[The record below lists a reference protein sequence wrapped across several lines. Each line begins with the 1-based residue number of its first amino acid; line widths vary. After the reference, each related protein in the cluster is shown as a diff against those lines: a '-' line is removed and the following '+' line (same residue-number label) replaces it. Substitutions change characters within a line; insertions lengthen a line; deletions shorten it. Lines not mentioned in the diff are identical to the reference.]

1 MRVRR
6 ARIRDLS
13 DAEKAEMRGLSE
25 IEAVFPAVREIV
37 EAVRERGDAA
47 LVELT
52 ERFDGVKLQPSELEV
67 SDAELEEV
75 EASLDPALKKSI
87 EFAAEAIRKFHFRQ
101 KSKSWFEDFGV
112 GGVESERGVVRNGSK
127 GSIILGEVFVPL
139 ERVGVYVPSGY
150 FSTALMCVIP
160 ASVAGVGEIAVC
172 TPPQQRK
179 DGKISAAV
187 LFAARLAGASRIFKV
202 GGAQA
207 IAALAFGTE
216 TIPKVQKIVGPGNV
230 FVTAAKMLLRSE
242 RCTEIE
248 FPAGP
253 SEVLI
258 IADASANPEFIAAD
272 MLAQAEH
279 GTHSKA
285 ILLTDDERL
294 ANAVQ
299 KELELAEKQVEQVE
313 RVERAELAEQAE
325 ARRGAGAGQF
335 WILLGS
341 MEECVDFANE
351 YAPEH
356 LEIVVREPF
365 EVLRG
370 VKNAGSV
377 FLGAFS
383 PVAAGDYAT
392 GANHVLPTAGFASLF
407 SGLSVHDFMRRMTVQ
422 MLDAEGLRKIKDAVV
437 QLARAEGMEMH
448 ARSVEVRF
456 K

>member
-37 EAVRERGDAA
+37 EAVKERGDAA

-52 ERFDGVKLQPSELEV
+52 ERFDGVKLHPCELEV
-67 SDAELEEV
+67 SEAELEEA

-112 GGVESERGVVRNGSK
+112 GGVESERGVVRSGSK

-160 ASVAGVGEIAVC
+160 ASVAGVREIAVC
-172 TPPQQRK
+172 TPPQQK

-187 LFAARLAGASRIFKV
+187 LFAARIAGASRIFKV

-299 KELELAEKQVEQVE
+299 EEIE
-313 RVERAELAEQAE
+313 RQAFHEERKWSAN
-325 ARRGAGAGQF
+325 QF

-341 MEECVDFANE
+341 MEECVEFANE

-392 GANHVLPTAGFASLF
+392 GANHVLPTAGFASIF

>member
-1 MRVRR
+1 
-6 ARIRDLS
+6 
-13 DAEKAEMRGLSE
+13 
-25 IEAVFPAVREIV
+25 
-37 EAVRERGDAA
+37 
-47 LVELT
+47 
-52 ERFDGVKLQPSELEV
+52 
-67 SDAELEEV
+67 
-75 EASLDPALKKSI
+75 
-87 EFAAEAIRKFHFRQ
+87 
-101 KSKSWFEDFGV
+101 
-112 GGVESERGVVRNGSK
+112 
-127 GSIILGEVFVPL
+127 
-139 ERVGVYVPSGY
+139 
-150 FSTALMCVIP
+150 
-160 ASVAGVGEIAVC
+160 
-172 TPPQQRK
+172 
-179 DGKISAAV
+179 
-187 LFAARLAGASRIFKV
+187 V

-242 RCTEIE
+242 RRTEIE

-279 GTHSKA
+279 GIHSKA
-285 ILLTDDERL
+285 ILLTDNEEL

-299 KELELAEKQVEQVE
+299 KELELAEEQVE
-313 RVERAELAEQAE
+313 RAERAEQEG
-325 ARRGAGAGQF
+325 ARGSAGARQF

-341 MEECVDFANE
+341 MEECVEFANE

-365 EVLRG
+365 EILRG

-392 GANHVLPTAGFASLF
+392 GANHVLPTAGFASIF
-407 SGLSVHDFMRRMTVQ
+407 SGLGVHDFMRRMTVQ

>member
-1 MRVRR
+1 MVGTVT
-6 ARIRDLS
+6 RIRDLS

-67 SDAELEEV
+67 SDAELEEA

-87 EFAAEAIRKFHFRQ
+87 EFAAKAIRKFHFRQ

-112 GGVESERGVVRNGSK
+112 GGVESERGVVRSGSK
-127 GSIILGEVFVPL
+127 GSIFLGEVFVPL

-160 ASVAGVGEIAVC
+160 ASVAGVREIAVC
-172 TPPQQRK
+172 TPPQRK

-187 LFAARLAGASRIFKV
+187 LFAARIAGASRIFKV

-242 RCTEIE
+242 RRTEIE

-299 KELELAEKQVEQVE
+299 KELELAEEQ
-313 RVERAELAEQAE
+313 AEQAE

-456 K
+456 KST

>member
-52 ERFDGVKLQPSELEV
+52 ERFDGVKLHPSELEV
-67 SDAELEEV
+67 SEAELEEA

-112 GGVESERGVVRNGSK
+112 GGVESERGVVRSGSK

-160 ASVAGVGEIAVC
+160 ARVAGVREIAVC
-172 TPPQQRK
+172 TPPQQK

-299 KELELAEKQVEQVE
+299 KELELAEEQVE
-313 RVERAELAEQAE
+313 RAEKEG
-325 ARRGAGAGQF
+325 ARGSAGARQF

>member
-1 MRVRR
+1 MRVRK

-25 IEAVFPAVREIV
+25 IEAVFPAVREVV
-37 EAVRERGDAA
+37 EAVKERGDAA

-67 SDAELEEV
+67 SEAELEEA

-112 GGVESERGVVRNGSK
+112 GGVESGRGVVRSGSK
-127 GSIILGEVFVPL
+127 GSIFLGEVFVPL

-160 ASVAGVGEIAVC
+160 ASVAGVREIAVC
-172 TPPQQRK
+172 TPPQKK

-187 LFAARLAGASRIFKV
+187 LFAARIAGASRIFKV

-242 RCTEIE
+242 RRIEIE

-253 SEVLI
+253 SEILI

-299 KELELAEKQVEQVE
+299 KELELAEEQA
-313 RVERAELAEQAE
+313 ERAERAEKAERAEQAE
-325 ARRGAGAGQF
+325 ARRSAGAGQF

-341 MEECVDFANE
+341 MEECVEFANE

-365 EVLRG
+365 EILRG

>member
-37 EAVRERGDAA
+37 EAVKERGDAA

-67 SDAELEEV
+67 SEAELEEA

-112 GGVESERGVVRNGSK
+112 GGVESERGVVRSGSK
-127 GSIILGEVFVPL
+127 GSIFLGEVFVPL
-139 ERVGVYVPSGY
+139 ERVGVYVPAGY

-160 ASVAGVGEIAVC
+160 ASVAGVREIAVC
-172 TPPQQRK
+172 TPPQRK

-242 RCTEIE
+242 RRTEIE

-299 KELELAEKQVEQVE
+299 KELELAEEQA
-313 RVERAELAEQAE
+313 ERAERAEKE
-325 ARRGAGAGQF
+325 GARESAGAGQF

>member
-37 EAVRERGDAA
+37 EAVKERGDAA

-67 SDAELEEV
+67 SEAELEEA

-112 GGVESERGVVRNGSK
+112 VSGVESERGVVRSGSK

-160 ASVAGVGEIAVC
+160 ASVAGVREIAVC
-172 TPPQQRK
+172 TPPQRK

-187 LFAARLAGASRIFKV
+187 LFAARIAGASRIFKV

-242 RCTEIE
+242 RRTEIE

-299 KELELAEKQVEQVE
+299 KELELAEEQVE
-313 RVERAELAEQAE
+313 RAERAEKEG
-325 ARRGAGAGQF
+325 ARESAGAGQF

-341 MEECVDFANE
+341 MEECVEFANE

>member
-1 MRVRR
+1 M
-6 ARIRDLS
+6 S

-37 EAVRERGDAA
+37 EAVKERGDAA

-67 SDAELEEV
+67 SEAELEEA

-112 GGVESERGVVRNGSK
+112 GGVESERGVVRSGSK

-160 ASVAGVGEIAVC
+160 ASVAGVREIAVC
-172 TPPQQRK
+172 TPPQRK

-299 KELELAEKQVEQVE
+299 KELELAEEQVE
-313 RVERAELAEQAE
+313 RAERTEQAEQAG
-325 ARRGAGAGQF
+325 ARGSAGAGQF

>member
-6 ARIRDLS
+6 ARIKDLS

-25 IEAVFPAVREIV
+25 IESVFPAVREIV
-37 EAVRERGDAA
+37 EAVKERGDAA

-67 SDAELEEV
+67 SEAELEEA

-112 GGVESERGVVRNGSK
+112 GGVESGRGVVRSGSK
-127 GSIILGEVFVPL
+127 GNIFLGEVFVPL

-160 ASVAGVGEIAVC
+160 ASVAGVREIAVC
-172 TPPQQRK
+172 TPPQRK
-179 DGKISAAV
+179 DGKISASV

-242 RCTEIE
+242 RRTEIE

-299 KELELAEKQVEQVE
+299 KELELAEEQVE
-313 RVERAELAEQAE
+313 RAERAEKEG
-325 ARRGAGAGQF
+325 ARESAGAGQF

-341 MEECVDFANE
+341 MEECVEFANE

-365 EVLRG
+365 EILRG

>member
-37 EAVRERGDAA
+37 EAVKERGDAA

-67 SDAELEEV
+67 SEAELEEA

-112 GGVESERGVVRNGSK
+112 GGVESERGVVRSGSK

-160 ASVAGVGEIAVC
+160 ASVAGVREIAVC
-172 TPPQQRK
+172 TPPQRK

-242 RCTEIE
+242 RRTEIE

-299 KELELAEKQVEQVE
+299 KELELAEEQVE
-313 RVERAELAEQAE
+313 RAERAEKAEKAE
-325 ARRGAGAGQF
+325 ARGSAGARQF

-341 MEECVDFANE
+341 MEECVEFANE

>member
-1 MRVRR
+1 MT
-6 ARIRDLS
+6 RIRDLS

-67 SDAELEEV
+67 SDAELEEA

-87 EFAAEAIRKFHFRQ
+87 EFAAKAIRKFHFRQ

-112 GGVESERGVVRNGSK
+112 GGVESERGVVRSGSK
-127 GSIILGEVFVPL
+127 GSIFLGEVFVPL

-160 ASVAGVGEIAVC
+160 ASVAGVREIAVC
-172 TPPQQRK
+172 TPPQRK

-187 LFAARLAGASRIFKV
+187 LFAARIAGASRIFKV

-279 GTHSKA
+279 GAHSKA

-299 KELELAEKQVEQVE
+299 KELELAEEQ
-313 RVERAELAEQAE
+313 AEQAE

-437 QLARAEGMEMH
+437 RLARAEGMEMH

-456 K
+456 KST

>member
-37 EAVRERGDAA
+37 EAVKERGDAA

-67 SDAELEEV
+67 SEAELEEA

-112 GGVESERGVVRNGSK
+112 GGVESGRGVVRSGSK
-127 GSIILGEVFVPL
+127 GSIFLGEVFVPL

-160 ASVAGVGEIAVC
+160 ASVAGVREIAVC
-172 TPPQQRK
+172 TPPQRK

-187 LFAARLAGASRIFKV
+187 LFAARIAGASRIFKV

-242 RCTEIE
+242 RRTEIE

-299 KELELAEKQVEQVE
+299 KELELAEEQA
-313 RVERAELAEQAE
+313 ERAEKEG
-325 ARRGAGAGQF
+325 ARESAGAGQF

-392 GANHVLPTAGFASLF
+392 GANHVLPTAGFASIF

-422 MLDAEGLRKIKDAVV
+422 MLDPEGLRKIKDAVV

>member
-1 MRVRR
+1 
-6 ARIRDLS
+6 
-13 DAEKAEMRGLSE
+13 
-25 IEAVFPAVREIV
+25 
-37 EAVRERGDAA
+37 
-47 LVELT
+47 
-52 ERFDGVKLQPSELEV
+52 
-67 SDAELEEV
+67 
-75 EASLDPALKKSI
+75 
-87 EFAAEAIRKFHFRQ
+87 
-101 KSKSWFEDFGV
+101 
-112 GGVESERGVVRNGSK
+112 
-127 GSIILGEVFVPL
+127 
-139 ERVGVYVPSGY
+139 
-150 FSTALMCVIP
+150 
-160 ASVAGVGEIAVC
+160 
-172 TPPQQRK
+172 
-179 DGKISAAV
+179 
-187 LFAARLAGASRIFKV
+187 
-202 GGAQA
+202 
-207 IAALAFGTE
+207 
-216 TIPKVQKIVGPGNV
+216 
-230 FVTAAKMLLRSE
+230 
-242 RCTEIE
+242 
-248 FPAGP
+248 
-253 SEVLI
+253 
-258 IADASANPEFIAAD
+258 

-299 KELELAEKQVEQVE
+299 EKIEH
-313 RVERAELAEQAE
+313 QAFHE
-325 ARRGAGAGQF
+325 ARRPSANQF

-341 MEECVDFANE
+341 MEECVEFANE

>member
-37 EAVRERGDAA
+37 EAVKERRDAA
-47 LVELT
+47 LIELT
-52 ERFDGVKLQPSELEV
+52 ERFDGVKLHPSELEV
-67 SDAELEEV
+67 SEAELEEA

-112 GGVESERGVVRNGSK
+112 GGVESGRGVVRSGSK
-127 GSIILGEVFVPL
+127 GSIFLGEVFVPL

-160 ASVAGVGEIAVC
+160 ARVAGVREIAVC
-172 TPPQQRK
+172 TPPQRK
-179 DGKISAAV
+179 DRKISAAV
-187 LFAARLAGASRIFKV
+187 LFAARIAGASRIFKV

-285 ILLTDDERL
+285 ILLTDDARL

-299 KELELAEKQVEQVE
+299 KELELAEEQVE
-313 RVERAELAEQAE
+313 RAEQAE
-325 ARRGAGAGQF
+325 RAEQEGARGSAGAGQF

-341 MEECVDFANE
+341 MEECVEFANE